1 MLSQFES
8 LYLARLSLWQSV
20 DKLDRARIFVR
31 RYDCLHVILQPLH
44 ARGVTFDTS
53 LQYNVR
59 SDDLPTVDIR
69 TPRSAARARS
79 TATCASGL
87 ALV

>member
-8 LYLARLSLWQSV
+8 LYLACLSLWQSV
-20 DKLDRARIFVR
+20 DKLDRARIFVGR
-31 RYDCLHVILQPLH
+31 NDCLHVILQALY
-44 ARGVTFDTS
+44 AGSVTFDTS

-69 TPRSAARARS
+69 DTDHRALPDIR
-79 TATCASGL
+79 
-87 ALV
+87 VR